1 MGQGFKG
8 LVCDDQ
14 DVRVR
19 ELSQHLGVWPA
30 KLPFVRCL
38 ARVDGVLVV

>member
-1 MGQGFKG
+1 MGQGFKS

-19 ELSQHLGVWPA
+19 ELSQHWAVWPA
-30 KLPFVRCL
+30 KLPFVRFL
-38 ARVDGVLVV
+38 VRVDGVLVV